1 MASEERLPRC
11 GMTRAE
17 IAAKVTAS
25 RAAQGLPP
33 RIEDRA
39 ALAKIATILLSISA
53 ATRAGASHE

>member
-1 MASEERLPRC
+1 MPSDERLPHC

-17 IAAKVTAS
+17 LAAKVATS

-39 ALAKIATILLSISA
+39 SLAKIATLLLSIRT
-53 ATRAGASHE
+53 ATQTGNER